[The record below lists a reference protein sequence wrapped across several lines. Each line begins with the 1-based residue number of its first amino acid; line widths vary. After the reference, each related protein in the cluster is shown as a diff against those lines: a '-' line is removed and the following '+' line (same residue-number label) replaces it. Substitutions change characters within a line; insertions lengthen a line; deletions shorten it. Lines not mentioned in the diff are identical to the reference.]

1 MWSQDTPAGMA
12 LAVSAA
18 ERDDL
23 RAQLSA
29 AVEAKTRAEGDAA
42 ALREAWQVY
51 IDEYGLEHEGE
62 EGGPDE
68 DWSECPQDDTC
79 SCPIVNK
86 IRAALAPSAGSA
98 LLEEMKRKD
107 EEIARL
113 TKQRDD
119 LRAANWDEVLA
130 DRTAERDEA
139 RREYQELGSSLDDV
153 TDERDAARAEVAKL
167 TRERDDAR
175 DSANIAT
182 GDLHCSWNAL
192 EKARAELAKLTR
204 ERDEAMVTRDSLL
217 VELWEGVRAHGLWAP
232 KQGRDGERLIHAYC
246 GGIAK
251 LRPEVEDAR
260 AALDAER
267 KAHEDMKAQRFEC
280 AKVNAE
286 LRARVAT
293 LEGALR
299 ELHEAS
305 RRASCWHVADAKR
318 LMEAREQ
325 AHKALPPPPATKT
338 SETTKD
344 KP

>member
-29 AVEAKTRAEGDAA
+29 AVEAKTRAEGDCAA
-42 ALREAWQVY
+42 YRIALTKIATNTEYEYQGPNSLEVVPVGLVTFERQQEIAQEA
-51 IDEYGLEHEGE
+51 L
-62 EGGPDE
+62 
-68 DWSECPQDDTC
+68 DDT
-79 SCPIVNK
+79 
-86 IRAALAPSAGSA
+86 SAGSA
-98 LLEEMKRKD
+98 LLDEMKRKD